1 MNQSWLPAQ
10 ISLPFTLR
18 GFYFLTFFGLG
29 VYAPYM
35 SIFLKSRGLS
45 GAEVGTVWALLP
57 LGAVIAPPLWG
68 MVADK
73 FRNRKILIISLTLVS
88 GVLFACLL
96 GTRTFWVLAGTLFL
110 YSTFRSSTLPLVESA
125 TLEYLSHS
133 PRENECGRIFA
144 YGDFRLWGGVGFILA
159 SLTIGYLV
167 DAFSIRMMV
176 YVYLVAAAVQ
186 AFLGFALPSEGGERQ
201 DRLGSEI
208 VALLKRKD
216 FVTFLLAG
224 FILRASHGPMWTFL
238 PIHLRELGFS
248 GWTIGWSFSVGV
260 IAEVIFLIFSH
271 RFLKRFGVKS
281 LLMAASGGAALRWWL
296 YSLAQE
302 PWSFLAISLLHSLTF
317 AAFHVASVTFVERVT
332 PNSLKSSG
340 QAFFSASTYG
350 GGGIAGALLSG
361 VLIGPLG
368 FAGLLMAAAV
378 VALLS
383 MVIYGLAL
391 PRRNA

>member
-186 AFLGFALPSEGGERQ
+186 AFLGFALPSEG
-201 DRLGSEI
+201 LGI
-208 VALLKRKD
+208 
-216 FVTFLLAG
+216 
-224 FILRASHGPMWTFL
+224 
-238 PIHLRELGFS
+238 
-248 GWTIGWSFSVGV
+248 
-260 IAEVIFLIFSH
+260 
-271 RFLKRFGVKS
+271 
-281 LLMAASGGAALRWWL
+281 
-296 YSLAQE
+296 YQ
-302 PWSFLAISLLHSLTF
+302 ISLCL
-317 AAFHVASVTFVERVT
+317 FHE
-332 PNSLKSSG
+332 
-340 QAFFSASTYG
+340 
-350 GGGIAGALLSG
+350 
-361 VLIGPLG
+361 
-368 FAGLLMAAAV
+368 
-378 VALLS
+378 
-383 MVIYGLAL
+383 
-391 PRRNA
+391 